1 MSWQL
6 SKQCF
11 WHLGNMH
18 LVLLYQ
24 MNFKI
29 CLLSD
34 KFINITK
41 RRLIQTTNIDSNSSQ
56 KFLKRTWDLKTSLIS
71 VSLNSDKYFCSLLSH
86 FAGVVRKAIYSQ
98 HACSCFKS
106 KPFICTANTKE
117 ITTKNLILEFG
128 SKDLI
133 YSSTRG
139 ANLSWLLTLV

>member
-1 MSWQL
+1 
-6 SKQCF
+6 
-11 WHLGNMH
+11 
-18 LVLLYQ
+18 

-34 KFINITK
+34 KFIKITK

-56 KFLKRTWDLKTSLIS
+56 KFLKRTGDLKTSLIS

-133 YSSTRG
+133 YSSTKG

>member
-1 MSWQL
+1 MFLAFGEHAFNFIISNEFQNLSFKWQVI
-6 SKQCF
+6 K
-11 WHLGNMH
+11 
-18 LVLLYQ
+18 
-24 MNFKI
+24 
-29 CLLSD
+29 
-34 KFINITK
+34 ITK
-41 RRLIQTTNIDSNSSQ
+41 WRLIQTTDIDSNSSQ
-56 KFLKRTWDLKTSLIS
+56 KFLKRTGDLKTSLIS

-133 YSSTRG
+133 YSSTKG